1 MTGTKCKDS
10 QVLAVAAFKFRQ
22 KHPEITQFIS
32 DFEENI
38 IKVNLK
44 EARNAVLQMKMKQ
57 AFMNP
62 KQFLQTKTINT
73 KDGLSFQVLDI
84 KNIEDIS
91 DEDAI
96 TYLSG
101 FQAVGREGRI
111 VYLPID
117 KQKVQSEILALTK
130 PEGDDKD
137 GMEIETTAEIIK
149 GNLQVKTKVIKSNSD
164 IAELSDLRTENTAE
178 RAEED

>member
-1 MTGTKCKDS
+1 
-10 QVLAVAAFKFRQ
+10 
-22 KHPEITQFIS
+22 
-32 DFEENI
+32 
-38 IKVNLK
+38 
-44 EARNAVLQMKMKQ
+44 
-57 AFMNP
+57 
-62 KQFLQTKTINT
+62 
-73 KDGLSFQVLDI
+73 
-84 KNIEDIS
+84 
-91 DEDAI
+91 
-96 TYLSG
+96 LSG

-149 GNLQVKTKVIKSNSD
+149 GNLQVKTKVIKNNSD

>member
-1 MTGTKCKDS
+1 M
-10 QVLAVAAFKFRQ
+10 
-22 KHPEITQFIS
+22 
-32 DFEENI
+32 
-38 IKVNLK
+38 
-44 EARNAVLQMKMKQ
+44 
-57 AFMNP
+57 
-62 KQFLQTKTINT
+62 
-73 KDGLSFQVLDI
+73 SFQVLDI

-137 GMEIETTAEIIK
+137 GMGIETTAEIIK